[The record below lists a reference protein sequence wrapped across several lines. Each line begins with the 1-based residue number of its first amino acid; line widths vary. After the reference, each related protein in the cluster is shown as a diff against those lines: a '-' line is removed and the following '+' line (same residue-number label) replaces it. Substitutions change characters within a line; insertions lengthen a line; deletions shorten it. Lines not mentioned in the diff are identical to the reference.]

1 MAGQSRYLAKKIT
14 IDLLLSVI
22 SLNYDNLSYKTRIQS
37 KSDLNNRK
45 FYIETY
51 GCAMNFADTE
61 IVNSIL
67 MEDGHSPV
75 SEPENA
81 DIIFINT
88 CSIRDNAETKVWN
101 RLKYFRSIKRRQRDM
116 TIGILGCMAERVREK
131 FLEKEKLVD
140 LVVGPDAY
148 RDLPNLLDEVEDG
161 RKAVNVILS
170 LEETYADITPVRTTG
185 NGVLAYVS
193 IMRGCDNMCSF
204 CVVPFTRGRERSR
217 AANSI
222 LDEIKQIS
230 DLGYKEVSLLGQ
242 NVNSYDDNGIRFAEL
257 MYKASLVDPELRIR
271 FSTSHPKDFP
281 DELLHVIAEQK
292 NLCNYVHIPA
302 QSGNS
307 EVLRRMRRTY
317 TRDEYLDLIANIRRI
332 IPGVGLST
340 DIIAGFCGETEEQ
353 HRDTLSLMAT
363 VKYDLAYLYAYS
375 ERERTLAQRKFE
387 DDIPEDVK
395 KRRLQEIIDIYREG
409 SANNNLLEI
418 GRTHLVLVEG
428 TSKRSDDKLSGR
440 TDTNKVVI
448 FDKSDYNTGDYVEVV
463 ITDTT
468 SATLFGKPISKS
480 SIREF
485 QPEYLTA

>member
-1 MAGQSRYLAKKIT
+1 M
-14 IDLLLSVI
+14 
-22 SLNYDNLSYKTRIQS
+22 SYKTRIQS